1 MNIIRKTAELTPADM
16 YAMTK
21 GNEVLKMADAKG
33 EVIELSKFVL
43 YEDTNN
49 DGEVMEVLAME
60 TVDGIRYATNSKTFI
75 RNFKDILAIYDD
87 ADAALP
93 RKYKV
98 GSGRSRSNREYL
110 TCDIAE

>member
-1 MNIIRKTAELTPADM
+1 MNIIRKTADLTPTDL

-21 GNEVLKMADAKG
+21 GNEVQKMADAKG
-33 EVIELSKFVL
+33 EMLEMSKFVL

-49 DGEVMEVLAME
+49 DGEIAEVLAME
-60 TVDGIRYATNSKTFI
+60 TTDGIRYATNSKTFI
-75 RNFKDILAIYDD
+75 RNFKDIVAIYDD
-87 ADAALP
+87 AGVPLP
-93 RKYKV
+93 LKYKV